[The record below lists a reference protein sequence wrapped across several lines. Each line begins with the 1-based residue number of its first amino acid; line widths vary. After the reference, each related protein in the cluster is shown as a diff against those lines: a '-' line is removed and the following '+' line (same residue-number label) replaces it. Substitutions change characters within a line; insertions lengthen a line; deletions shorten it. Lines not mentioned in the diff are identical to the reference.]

1 MAYPLLRSALFR
13 LEPEQAHALVM
24 RGLVFAHH
32 HPGALRLLRWTFAPS
47 DPRLRV
53 RCFGL
58 DFANPLVLAAGFD
71 KDGDASATWPALGF
85 GSAELGTVT
94 AVAQPG
100 NPRPRAFRIP
110 AERAVINRMGFNNAG
125 AEALAARLRAARSR
139 PWWPD
144 APVGVNVGKSRVV
157 EIEDARDD
165 YERSLRAVWDVAD
178 YLVLNVSSPNTP
190 GLRLLQGAA
199 HLDALFGVVDTLRAS
214 LGRKPVLLKISPD
227 LDEAGLDAVVAAVE
241 GAGLDGL
248 VATNTTVRR
257 DMLRHDPGE
266 AGGLSGAPLGPLAL
280 GVLTALRARTRLPLV
295 ASGGIETPDDI
306 IARFQAGATLVQ
318 AYTGWIYRG
327 PFMARHV
334 AQGLLRWLG
343 EAGASDLQAWLDA
356 RDVAHA
362 RPDVPA
368 AAASAHVERRTGD
381 DQAR

>member
-24 RGLVFAHH
+24 HGLVFAHH

-71 KDGDASATWPALGF
+71 KDADASATWPALGF

-94 AVAQPG
+94 ALAQPG

-110 AERAVINRMGFNNAG
+110 EERAVINRMGFNNAG
-125 AEALAARLRAARSR
+125 AAALAARLRAARSR

-165 YERSLRAVWDVAD
+165 YERALRAVWDVAD

-190 GLRLLQGAA
+190 GLRALQGGA
-199 HLDALFGVVDTLRAS
+199 HLDALLGVVDTLRSS
-214 LGRKPVLLKISPD
+214 LGPKPVLLKIAPD
-227 LDEAGLDAVVAAVE
+227 LDEAELDDVVAAVE
-241 GAGLDGL
+241 RAGLDGF

-257 DMLRHDPGE
+257 DMLRRDPGE

-280 GVLTALRARTRLPLV
+280 EVLTALRARTRLPLV
-295 ASGGIETPDDI
+295 ASGGIETPDDV
-306 IARFQAGATLVQ
+306 IARLEAGATLVQ

-334 AQGLLRWLG
+334 AKGLLRWL
-343 EAGASDLQAWLDA
+343 EHAGASDLQAWLDA
-356 RDVAHA
+356 RDIAHA
-362 RPDVPA
+362 RADAPA
-368 AAASAHVERRTGD
+368 AARAAHRTGD

>member
-1 MAYPLLRSALFR
+1 MAYPLLRRALFR

-94 AVAQPG
+94 ALAQPG

-110 AERAVINRMGFNNAG
+110 EERAVINRMGFNNAG
-125 AEALAARLRAARSR
+125 AQALAAQLREARSR
-139 PWWPD
+139 AWWPD
-144 APVGVNVGKSRVV
+144 APVGVNVGKSRAV
-157 EIEDARDD
+157 EIADARDD
-165 YERSLRAVWDVAD
+165 YERSLRAVWEVAD

-190 GLRLLQGAA
+190 GLRVLQGGA
-199 HLDALFGVVDTLRAS
+199 HLDTLLGLVDTLRSS
-214 LGRKPVLLKISPD
+214 LGRKPVLLKIAPD
-227 LDEAGLDAVVAAVE
+227 LDEAGLDEIVAAVE
-241 GAGLDGL
+241 AAGLDGL

-257 DMLRHDPGE
+257 DMLRRDPGE

-280 GVLTALRARTRLPLV
+280 RVLAALRARTRLPLV
-295 ASGGIETPDDI
+295 ASGGIETPDDV
-306 IARFQAGATLVQ
+306 IARLEAGATLVQ

-334 AQGLLRWLG
+334 GTGLLRWL
-343 EAGASDLQAWLDA
+343 ERAGSRDLQAWLDA
-356 RDVAHA
+356 RDIAHA
-362 RPDVPA
+362 RDAAPA
-368 AAASAHVERRTGD
+368 GSPGAPRG